1 MSFAKDMSYRL
12 HSPREELLNVLR
24 LSYGGLNY
32 EKQQILLNIACFLKG
47 MSKKSVV
54 DLLDCCG
61 FYAVIGMRSLLDKAL
76 ITISSNNTVEM
87 HDLIQQMSWEIVR
100 QESPGKRSCLS
111 DFDDACDVLKNNK
124 GTEAIHGIMLDMS
137 RCRNLCLSPD
147 TFKKMPNLRY
157 LRFFTSLDIDGRL
170 CDLHI
175 PTGLESLPD
184 ELRYLEWHAC
194 PIQSLPSNFCPENLV
209 TLRMPHSQFKRLW
222 SAESC

>member
-124 GTEAIHGIMLDMS
+124 V
-137 RCRNLCLSPD
+137 RKR
-147 TFKKMPNLRY
+147 
-157 LRFFTSLDIDGRL
+157 
-170 CDLHI
+170 
-175 PTGLESLPD
+175 
-184 ELRYLEWHAC
+184 ELK
-194 PIQSLPSNFCPENLV
+194 
-209 TLRMPHSQFKRLW
+209 QFM
-222 SAESC
+222 A